1 MHPVRAWLLAL
12 CHKWTLTET
21 PKGSSSMTAATSGLV
36 RLPIPLRDEDQAG
49 GGVETGT
56 QASVFGFAVGAHSDG
71 R

>member
-1 MHPVRAWLLAL
+1 
-12 CHKWTLTET
+12 
-21 PKGSSSMTAATSGLV
+21 MTVATSGLV